1 MNNAAQLERLLPLA
15 PDIIASDCPHEL
27 AADLARLAPELVTE
41 SLRRERTA
49 AE

>member
-1 MNNAAQLERLLPLA
+1 VNNAAQLERLLPLA

-27 AADLARLAPELVTE
+27 AAELARLAPELVTE
-41 SLRRERTA
+41 PARRERTA